1 MRHLGLDGWQRDS
14 MDWTKG
20 YDWVEHYINQLKSE
34 DPKLRY
40 EAAFELGDYEDKRA
54 TKPLIAALQDSN
66 DNVRHNAAYAL
77 GQIYAKE
84 QIKPLYVVRALLKA
98 LRKDENVN
106 ARKGIVYALC
116 YIPHKIAVPALIRVL
131 LNEKEDAEVRI
142 SAVHALGEIR
152 DTRAIAPLIKS
163 LAKLDVIKLDLAL
176 AKMGS
181 AVLPEMEK
189 LLRDKNIRMRLK
201 ALSVLE
207 DIHDLRA
214 IELIAEA
221 LNDNDPS
228 VRRYAAGSLKN
239 IGMADA
245 WNFSWVTDINE
256 LIRLRA
262 KLVAL
267 VEKHKDSDFYD
278 KLKYAASKLLI
289 KINAR
294 KNQLLD
300 IDIQLPKPKF
310 KPTSGQGSRYRM
322 ERRLVA

>member
-1 MRHLGLDGWQRDS
+1 

-54 TKPLIAALQDSN
+54 TKSLIAALLDS
-66 DNVRHNAAYAL
+66 DYNVRHNTAYSL

-84 QIKPLYVVRALLKA
+84 QVKPIYVVRALLKA
-98 LRKDENVN
+98 LKKEDNVEV
-106 ARKGIVYALC
+106 RKGIVYALGNV
-116 YIPHKIAVPALIRVL
+116 PHKIAVPALIRVL

-152 DTRAIAPLIKS
+152 DIRAIGPLIKS
-163 LAKLDVIKLDLAL
+163 LVKLNVIKLVIAL

-189 LLRDKNIRMRLK
+189 LLNDKDSRLRLK
-201 ALSVLE
+201 ALNVLE
-207 DIHDLRA
+207 DIQDLRA
-214 IELIAEA
+214 IELIAGS
-221 LNDNDPS
+221 LKDQDS
-228 VRRYAAGSLKN
+228 IVRFYAAGTLKN
-239 IGMADA
+239 VGRADA
-245 WNFSWVTDINE
+245 WNFSWVTDITE

-262 KLVAL
+262 KLVAW
-267 VEKHKDSDFYD
+267 VEEHRDSDFYG
-278 KLKYAASKLLI
+278 KLKYAASILLI

-300 IDIQLPKPKF
+300 FDIELKPRI
-310 KPTSGQGSRYRM
+310 KPPCGQGSSRYRM
-322 ERRLVA
+322 ERRLAVR